1 MQRRSSLPHEV
12 VTVAQEADRGGE
24 ASPKLVHVPKS
35 DLSVPAGQSSGMQ
48 RLEAISGRSAGAAAL
63 WMGESHVAAGTRS
76 ANHHHGESESAI
88 FVVSGHP
95 EFVFLDDG
103 VERRIRT
110 QPGDYVYVP
119 PFVPH
124 REENPSPDEE
134 AVVVLAR
141 STQEAIV
148 VNLPSLT
155 GE

>member
-1 MQRRSSLPHEV
+1 MTHGPGRSG
-12 VTVAQEADRGGE
+12 AA
-24 ASPKLVHVPKS
+24 APKLVHVPKS
-35 DLSVPAGQSSGMQ
+35 DLTIPSGQSSGMQ
-48 RLEAISGRSAGAAAL
+48 RLEAISGTSAGAAKL
-63 WMGESHVAAGTRS
+63 WMGESHVAAGSRS
-76 ANHHHGESESAI
+76 ADHHHGESESAI
-88 FVVSGHP
+88 FVLAGHP

-110 QPGDYVYVP
+110 QPGDYVFVP

-124 REENPSPDEE
+124 REENPSSDEE

-148 VNLPSLT
+148 VNLPSLS

>member
-1 MQRRSSLPHEV
+1 MALTRSSGRSGDS
-12 VTVAQEADRGGE
+12 A
-24 ASPKLVHVPKS
+24 PKLVHIPKS
-35 DLSVPAGQSSGMQ
+35 ELTIPAGQSSGMQ
-48 RLEAISGRSAGAAAL
+48 RLEAISGASAGAAGL

-76 ANHHHGESESAI
+76 ADHHHGESESAI
-88 FVVSGHP
+88 FVLSGHP
-95 EFVFLDDG
+95 EFVFLEDG

-124 REENPSPDEE
+124 REENPASDEE

-148 VNLPSLT
+148 VNLTSLS
-155 GE
+155 GD

>member
-1 MQRRSSLPHEV
+1 MTDHM
-12 VTVAQEADRGGE
+12 ADHAG
-24 ASPKLVHVPKS
+24 SPKLVHIPKAE
-35 DLSVPAGQSSGMQ
+35 LSVPAGQSSGMR
-48 RLEAISGRSAGAAAL
+48 RLEAISGRSAGSAAL

-76 ANHHHGESESAI
+76 ADHHHGESESAI
-88 FVVSGHP
+88 YVVSGHP
-95 EFVFLDDG
+95 EFVFLENG

-124 REENPSPDEE
+124 REENPATDED

-148 VNLPSLT
+148 VNLPSLA